1 MLRFA
6 PHRTVIAAGLTNAY
20 SVAVAASGQIFL
32 SANGRLLTLSHGR
45 ATPVRG
51 AGSDIGLIAIAQD
64 GEIGYATS
72 TTAVVLRNGKALV
85 VARGLG
91 GPHGSPSRATTRYS

>member
-1 MLRFA
+1 VLRFA

-91 GPHGSPSRATTRYS
+91 GPHGSPSRATARYS